1 MSEMNRRNFLA
12 TAATGAAA
20 LPSALAAEKTFPKG
34 KAEHCIF
41 IWLGGGACHV
51 DTWDP
56 KRKGDPKLK
65 KAGSY
70 YNAIETSVPGV
81 QVCQHL
87 KQCAGLMEHFAL
99 LRTVNHNVIDEHAA
113 ATNRMH
119 TGRPT
124 SGTIVYPSIG
134 SVVAHERGKAA
145 DGAPAYVV
153 MGYPNLT
160 RGPGFLGAKHGYVYL
175 TDTKSGPAGL
185 TRPKGISSA
194 RQSNRN
200 RLLDKLRGDYLKRN
214 ANDTGIAGYNAAITE
229 AQSLAGGEF
238 MGAFNLKSE
247 PAELRN
253 AYGGEFGQRCLLARR
268 LIQRGARF
276 LEVSFNLN
284 FINGTGWDT
293 HNNGQLKQHILIQQL
308 DQALAT
314 LVKDL
319 KNHKL
324 LDKTLIVVSSEFG
337 RPPEFDAGGG
347 RGHYS
352 KAFSVALA
360 GGGLSNGRA
369 VGVTD
374 DLGKVIL
381 EKPVSVPDLFATI
394 HCALGINPHKNLYAG
409 ERPVPITDHGQ
420 PVMELFG

>member
-1 MSEMNRRNFLA
+1 
-12 TAATGAAA
+12 
-20 LPSALAAEKTFPKG
+20 
-34 KAEHCIF
+34 
-41 IWLGGGACHV
+41 
-51 DTWDP
+51 
-56 KRKGDPKLK
+56 
-65 KAGSY
+65 
-70 YNAIETSVPGV
+70 
-81 QVCQHL
+81 
-87 KQCAGLMEHFAL
+87 
-99 LRTVNHNVIDEHAA
+99 
-113 ATNRMH
+113 
-119 TGRPT
+119 
-124 SGTIVYPSIG
+124 
-134 SVVAHERGKAA
+134 
-145 DGAPAYVV
+145 
-153 MGYPNLT
+153 
-160 RGPGFLGAKHGYVYL
+160 
-175 TDTKSGPAGL
+175 
-185 TRPKGISSA
+185 
-194 RQSNRN
+194 
-200 RLLDKLRGDYLKRN
+200 
-214 ANDTGIAGYNAAITE
+214 
-229 AQSLAGGEF
+229 
-238 MGAFNLKSE
+238 MGAFDLKSE
-247 PAELRN
+247 PAKLRN

-293 HNNGQLKQHILIQQL
+293 HNDGQLKQHILIQQL

-360 GGGLSNGRA
+360 GGGLRNGRA

-374 DLGKVIL
+374 QLGKVIL
-381 EKPVSVPDLFATI
+381 EKPISVPDLFATI

-420 PVMELFG
+420 PVRELFA

>member
-1 MSEMNRRNFLA
+1 MSEINRRKFIG
-12 TAATGAAA
+12 TTTMGAAL
-20 LPSALAAEKTFPKG
+20 LPSALAAPQKFPKG
-34 KAEHCIF
+34 KAEHCVF
-41 IWLGGGACHV
+41 IWLGGGSCHV

-56 KRKGDPKLK
+56 KRKGDAKLK

-70 YNAIETSVPGV
+70 YNAIDTNIPDV
-81 QVCQHL
+81 QVCEHL
-87 KQCAGLMEHFAL
+87 KQCAGLMEHFSL

-134 SVVAHERGKAA
+134 SVVAHERGKVVN
-145 DGAPAYVV
+145 GAPAYVV

-175 TDTKSGPAGL
+175 TDTESGPAGL
-185 TRPKGISSA
+185 TRPMEITSA
-194 RQSNRN
+194 RQSNRD
-200 RLLDKLRGDYLKRN
+200 RLLNKLRGDYLKRN
-214 ANDTGIAGYNAAITE
+214 ANDAKIAGYNATITE

-238 MGAFNLKSE
+238 MSAFDLKSE
-247 PAELRN
+247 PANLRN
-253 AYGGEFGQRCLLARR
+253 AYGGEFGQRCLLARK

-293 HNNGQLKQHILIQQL
+293 HNDGQLKQHILIQQL

-324 LDKTLIVVSSEFG
+324 LDKTLIVVASEFG

-374 DLGKVIL
+374 HLGKAIL
-381 EKPVSVPDLFATI
+381 EKPISVPDLFATI

-420 PVMELFG
+420 PLRELFV